1 MNTRM
6 SLLTCVSAALLL
18 VACGG
23 GSSSSS
29 NDDNGSGATPGEAA
43 DKYAGS
49 WRTECKEDYAAGEN
63 PAYPNGR
70 SQFTGLVLAKTG
82 ATAMNFAQ
90 NTAEYETADC
100 SGARTALFTS
110 RGTVTL
116 DGTKQVGNVQADRA
130 TFTTT
135 SGPVTIGKVLLW
147 VNSGLLYK
155 GTQPPRDAQ
164 GYPNQL
170 EANEPWS
177 PI

>member
-1 MNTRM
+1 MNTLT
-6 SLLTCVSAALLL
+6 SLLACASAAMLL

-29 NDDNGSGATPGEAA
+29 SDDSDSGSTPGETA

-49 WRTECKEDYAAGEN
+49 WRTECREDYAAGEN
-63 PAYPNGR
+63 PAFPSGR
-70 SQFTGLVLAKTG
+70 SHFTGLVLAKTG
-82 ATAMNFAQ
+82 ATAMNFTQ
-90 NTAEYETADC
+90 NTAEYETPDC

-110 RGTVTL
+110 RGTVSL
-116 DGTKQVGNVQADRA
+116 DGDKKIGNVQADKA
-130 TFTTT
+130 TFATS

-147 VNSGLLYK
+147 TSNGLLYK
-155 GTQPPRDAQ
+155 GTQSPRDAQ
-164 GYPNQL
+164 GYPNQI

>member
-1 MNTRM
+1 MNSRM
-6 SLLTCVSAALLL
+6 SLLACVSAATLL

-29 NDDNGSGATPGEAA
+29 SDDNGSGSTPGERA
-43 DKYAGS
+43 DIYAGS

-70 SQFTGLVLAKTG
+70 SQFSGLVLAKTG
-82 ATAMNFAQ
+82 ATALSFAQ
-90 NTAEYETADC
+90 NTAEYETPDC

-116 DGTKQVGNVQADRA
+116 DGAKRIGNVNAERA

-135 SGPVTIGKVLLW
+135 SGPVVIGKVLLW
-147 VNSGLLYK
+147 VSSGLLYK
-155 GTQPPRDAQ
+155 GTQAPRDAQ
-164 GYPNQL
+164 GYPNQM
-170 EANEPWS
+170 ETNEPWS

>member
-1 MNTRM
+1 MNTLT
-6 SLLTCVSAALLL
+6 SLLACASAAMLL

-29 NDDNGSGATPGEAA
+29 SDDSGSGATPGEAA
-43 DKYAGS
+43 DTYVGN

-63 PAYPNGR
+63 PAFPDGK

-82 ATAMNFAQ
+82 ATALNFAQ
-90 NTAEYETADC
+90 NTAEYETPDC

-116 DGTKQVGNVQADRA
+116 DGTKRTGNVEVDKA

-135 SGPVTIGKVLLW
+135 SGPVVIGKVLLW
-147 VNSGLLYK
+147 VNNGLLYK
-155 GTQPPRDAQ
+155 GTQAPRDAQ
-164 GYPNQL
+164 GYPNQV

>member
-6 SLLTCVSAALLL
+6 SLLACVSAAMLL

-23 GSSSSS
+23 SSSSS
-29 NDDNGSGATPGEAA
+29 DDEDGSDSTPNETA

-63 PAYPNGR
+63 PAFPDGR
-70 SQFTGLVLAKTG
+70 SQYTGLVLAKTG
-82 ATAMNFAQ
+82 ATALNFAQ
-90 NTAEYETADC
+90 NTAEYETPDC

-116 DGTKQVGNVQADRA
+116 DGAKKIGNVDAEKA
-130 TFTTT
+130 NFTTT
-135 SGPVTIGKVLLW
+135 SGPVSIGKALLW
-147 VNSGLLYK
+147 VNNGLLYK
-155 GTQPPRDAQ
+155 GTQSPRDAQ
-164 GYPNQL
+164 GYPNQM
-170 EANEPWS
+170 ETNEPWS

>member
-6 SLLTCVSAALLL
+6 SLLACVSTAMLL

-23 GSSSSS
+23 GSSNSSS
-29 NDDNGSGATPGEAA
+29 DDSDSGSTPSEKA
-43 DKYAGS
+43 DIYAGS
-49 WRTECKEDYAAGEN
+49 WRTECKEDYARGEN

-70 SQFTGLVLAKTG
+70 SQFTGLVLGKTG
-82 ATAMNFAQ
+82 AEAMNFTQ

-116 DGTKQVGNVQADRA
+116 DGEKQVGNVQTDRA

-135 SGPVTIGKVLLW
+135 SGPVVIGKVLLW
-147 VNSGLLYK
+147 VSSGLLYK
-155 GTQPPRDAQ
+155 GTQAPRDAQ
-164 GYPNQL
+164 GYPNQV
-170 EANEPWS
+170 EATEPWS